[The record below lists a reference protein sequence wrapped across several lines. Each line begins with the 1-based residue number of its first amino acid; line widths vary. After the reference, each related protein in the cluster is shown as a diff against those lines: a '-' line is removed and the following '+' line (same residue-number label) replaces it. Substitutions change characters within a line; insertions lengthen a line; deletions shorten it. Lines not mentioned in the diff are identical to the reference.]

1 MDYVLGTAIGCLVA
15 FVFAIPAIV
24 LEVVERWRVQN
35 APLLVDV
42 KTIFGRKLDRHEQFL
57 VALLLHLVIGSLFGL
72 IYVLFVKQSW
82 LVFTNA
88 PFTIVSLAIYA
99 VCAWIVTGTVIFPA
113 LRMGLF
119 GRREGK
125 RVWLE
130 MLVSHFV
137 LGAGLWLVVQ
147 YFQPPFFLI

>member
-1 MDYVLGTAIGCLVA
+1 MDYVLATAIGCLVA

-24 LEVVERWRVQN
+24 LEIVERWRVQN

-42 KTIFGRKLDRHEQFL
+42 KTIFGRTLDRHEKFL

-72 IYVLFVKQSW
+72 IYIVFVKNEW
-82 LVFTNA
+82 LVFTNS
-88 PFTIVSLAIYA
+88 PFSFLSLAIYA
-99 VCAWIVTGTVIFPA
+99 VCAWVVTGTVIFPS
-113 LRMGLF
+113 LGMGLF
-119 GRREGK
+119 GGREGQ

-137 LGAGLWLVVQ
+137 LGVGLWLLVQ
-147 YFQPPFFLI
+147 YFQPPFFL